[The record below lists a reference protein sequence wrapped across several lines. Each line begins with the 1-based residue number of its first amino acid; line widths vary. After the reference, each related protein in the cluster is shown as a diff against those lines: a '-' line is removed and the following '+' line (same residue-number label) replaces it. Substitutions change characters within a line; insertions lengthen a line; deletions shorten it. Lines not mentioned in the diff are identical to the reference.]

1 MTGPFIKIL
10 AEHLKFI
17 CENELYQWRNKLA
30 SNIII
35 INDEWYISDLDQ
47 IITVKVITSAAIPD
61 CFRDRTMK
69 LNGIREDGYVPL
81 DYLDTRTLNNL
92 LVDTYVDPDT
102 GEAVFINRKLLK
114 KYFTAGEQD
123 ELVFYG
129 QTNGNMA
136 KEMIQIG
143 DADGNLLGYICPV
156 KINN

>member
-17 CENELYQWRNKLA
+17 CENELYQWRNKPA

-35 INDEWYISDLDQ
+35 INGEWYISDLDQ
-47 IITVKVITSAAIPD
+47 KIVVKVITTAAIPD
-61 CFRDRTMK
+61 CFRDRTLK
-69 LNGIREDGYVPL
+69 LNGVREDGYVPL
-81 DYLDTRTLNNL
+81 DYLDTRTQGNL
-92 LVDTYVDPDT
+92 MVDTYVDPDT
-102 GEAVFINRKLLK
+102 GEVVFINKKLLK

-136 KEMIQIG
+136 REMVQIG
-143 DADGNLLGYICPV
+143 DTDRNLLGYICPV
-156 KINN
+156 KI